1 MNKLFHKFINYIRE
15 LGSIT
20 PLAFLTTVLP
30 MMGGW
35 SLVLFFAIPL
45 GYWLRA
51 NWEIGAILYFFGVVF
66 FCGLSLLPT
75 NVIGILAGW
84 AFGIELG
91 LTVHILSV
99 ASAAT
104 VAYLIHSQI
113 VGDTLP
119 HVFEKH
125 PKAQAIYEA
134 LVEQNFWRTTL
145 IIFLL
150 RLSPAMPFALSNFL
164 MASAQVPK
172 RSFVIGTF
180 WGMLP
185 RSAAVVIVGA
195 GLSELTLKNS
205 EESWLIVFGIIA
217 TIISIIFIS
226 IIARRALETLTK
238 SNEMT

>member
-1 MNKLFHKFINYIRE
+1 MKKLFHKFISYIKE
-15 LGSIT
+15 LGSLT

-30 MMGGW
+30 MIGGW
-35 SLVLFFAIPL
+35 SLALFFAIPL
-45 GYWLRA
+45 GYWLKA
-51 NWEIGAILYFFGVVF
+51 NWEIGTILYFLGVVF

-75 NVIGILAGW
+75 NVIGLVAGW
-84 AFGIELG
+84 AFGFELG
-91 LTVHILSV
+91 LTILICAIV
-99 ASAAT
+99 CAAT
-104 VAYLIHSQI
+104 VAFVIHSRI

-125 PKAQAIYEA
+125 PKAQAVYEA

-164 MASAQVPK
+164 MASAQVPL
-172 RSFVIGTF
+172 RSFAIGTF

-195 GLSELTLKNS
+195 GLSELTLQDQDG
-205 EESWLIVFGIIA
+205 SWLIIFGIVA

-226 IIARRALETLTK
+226 IIARRALDNMIR
-238 SNEMT
+238 SSEMT